1 MTVVSVS
8 VHLKVEFGAWFIINN
23 GFWFVSSSED
33 FFPLLVYCKNIGI
46 VSIALIMLCNF
57 LFKVFC
63 QVYVFQVPLDKLLLM
78 QPSCA
83 FPLFCAK

>member
-33 FFPLLVYCKNIGI
+33 FFPSLVYCKNIGI
-46 VSIALIMLCNF
+46 VSIALNNAMQF
-57 LFKVFC
+57 LV
-63 QVYVFQVPLDKLLLM
+63 QSLLL
-78 QPSCA
+78 SVC
-83 FPLFCAK
+83 FPGAIR